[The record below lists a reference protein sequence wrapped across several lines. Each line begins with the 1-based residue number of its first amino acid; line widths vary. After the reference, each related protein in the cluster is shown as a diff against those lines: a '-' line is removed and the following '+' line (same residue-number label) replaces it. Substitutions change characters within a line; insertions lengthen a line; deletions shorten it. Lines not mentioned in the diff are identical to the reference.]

1 MDLIVS
7 RGRVFDRSAQPR
19 CRLTIARR
27 CSSMMAIDPGRTRD
41 RPVVSQTKTVGRIR
55 QGFSTIEDVVGPDVR
70 ESGGIQYNPGLEG
83 R

>member
-1 MDLIVS
+1 
-7 RGRVFDRSAQPR
+7 
-19 CRLTIARR
+19 
-27 CSSMMAIDPGRTRD
+27 MMAIDPGRTRD